1 MPICLYFPEF
11 AIERELVREVC
22 RRSGLPAP
30 RYVFPA
36 PDLLA
41 QIENALKVLDAVE
54 KACLP
59 EIVQRRCRFF
69 IQEYVLPE
77 LENFLHLA
85 RAIAETPR
93 GSEAEARVLE
103 RFGISVELGIIR
115 RNSRTK
121 ALSRSDQEFLQG
133 FNIVW

>member
-1 MPICLYFPEF
+1 VPICLYFPEF
-11 AIERELVREVC
+11 AIERELVGEVC

-36 PDLLA
+36 PELLC
-41 QIENALKVLDAVE
+41 QIENALKVLEAVE
-54 KACLP
+54 KTGLP
-59 EIVQRRCRFF
+59 QIVQRRCRFF

-85 RAIAETPR
+85 HAIAETPR
-93 GSEAEARVLE
+93 GSEAEAHVLR

-115 RNSRTK
+115 RTSRIK
-121 ALSRSDQEFLQG
+121 ALSQSDQDFLQG

>member
-1 MPICLYFPEF
+1 VPICLYFPEF
-11 AIERELVREVC
+11 AIERELVGEVC

-36 PDLLA
+36 PELLC
-41 QIENALKVLDAVE
+41 QIENALKVLEAVE
-54 KACLP
+54 KTSLP
-59 EIVQRRCRFF
+59 QIVQRRCRFF

-85 RAIAETPR
+85 RAIADTPR
-93 GSEAEARVLE
+93 GSEAEARVLQ
-103 RFGISVELGIIR
+103 RFGISVELGVIR
-115 RNSRTK
+115 RNSRIK
-121 ALSRSDQEFLQG
+121 ALSKSDQEFLQG

>member
-1 MPICLYFPEF
+1 VPICLYFPEF
-11 AIERELVREVC
+11 AIERELVSEVC

-54 KACLP
+54 KTDLP
-59 EIVQRRCRFF
+59 QIVQRRCRFF

-85 RAIAETPR
+85 RAIADTPR
-93 GSEAEARVLE
+93 GSEAEARVLA
-103 RFGISVELGIIR
+103 RFGISVELGVIR
-115 RNSRTK
+115 RNSTIK
-121 ALSRSDQEFLQG
+121 TLSQSDQEFLQAL
-133 FNIVW
+133 NIVW